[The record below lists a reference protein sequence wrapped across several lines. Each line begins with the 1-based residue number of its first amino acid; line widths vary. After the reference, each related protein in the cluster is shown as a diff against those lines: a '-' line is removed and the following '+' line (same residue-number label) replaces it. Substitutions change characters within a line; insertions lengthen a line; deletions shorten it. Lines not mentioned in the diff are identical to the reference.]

1 MLFSAP
7 LEVARTNACTFASSW
22 TSASVRCDPMNPSA
36 PVTRQVLPLKNSPK
50 SRRRS
55 ATASSVQVESC
66 WSAFMAA
73 VPAHEQ
79 PKGSPERGRSAVR
92 SGAFTGLSYV
102 ILSLA
107 AAVAGAFLAHKFG
120 RNDKTDGFMAAYGVY
135 LVLVLGAQAFRMVV
149 VPDLTRAE
157 AEGRLG
163 SEFRA
168 YALAFLAVAVPATI
182 ITAAFPLFWGE
193 LITGRLPE
201 ESAVVAADALPWLVP
216 AAFAQLIAALVA
228 SALAAKDSYVPAA
241 LGFALGGIG
250 GVVFFVLA
258 ADSHG
263 LVSLAWGLALN
274 GGSGIGLPMI
284 VLLLRGNRL
293 RLHRGVPLRLGYRL
307 WRLLYGAAVPI
318 ALQSLYL
325 IALRFA
331 AGTGEGSVTSL
342 SYAYLLAATFTSTT
356 AFSLSLIS
364 AAPLTRRGVD
374 AESAAAHVVHSAW
387 VSLAFVGAAAGL
399 VALLGGRL
407 ITAVLGDAFS
417 GNVGDELGRLVVF
430 LTPWMIGNAA
440 FLITYPLLFVMHRT
454 RLLIPLALAGVV
466 IDVPISIVGRSLW
479 GLTGVTVALGVT
491 TLLVVL
497 GLMASLAPRM
507 LRLTVIGLGRL
518 SLLVGAATALAFG
531 GASLV
536 FGAVPAA
543 ADGIGLYAVL
553 LVAMRQL
560 GLAQAWHYVRALHGQ
575 VHPVQSSECP
585 G

>member
-1 MLFSAP
+1 MF
-7 LEVARTNACTFASSW
+7 VCFH
-22 TSASVRCDPMNPSA
+22 
-36 PVTRQVLPLKNSPK
+36 
-50 SRRRS
+50 
-55 ATASSVQVESC
+55 
-66 WSAFMAA
+66 AA
-73 VPAHEQ
+73 VPADEQ

-102 ILSLA
+102 ALSLA

-168 YALAFLAVAVPATI
+168 YAVAFLAVAVPATVV
-182 ITAAFPLFWGE
+182 TAVFADFWGE

-201 ESAVVAADALPWLVP
+201 SSAHVAAQALPWLVP
-216 AAFAQLIAALVA
+216 AAFAQLIAALAA
-228 SALAAKDSYVPAA
+228 SALAAKDSYAPAA
-241 LGFALGGIG
+241 LGFAIGGIA

-258 ADSHG
+258 ADAHG

-274 GGSGIGLPMI
+274 GAIAIGLPLA
-284 VLLLRGNRL
+284 VLLVRGNRM
-293 RLHRGVPLRLGYRL
+293 RRHRGVPLRLGYRL
-307 WRLLYGAAVPI
+307 WRLAYGAAVPI
-318 ALQSLYL
+318 ALQGLYL

-342 SYAYLLAATFTSTT
+342 SYAYLLAATFVSTT

-374 AESAAAHVVHSAW
+374 AESAADHVVHSAW

-399 VALLGGRL
+399 VALLGGRVV
-407 ITAVLGDAFS
+407 TAVLGPAFA

-430 LTPWMIGNAA
+430 LSPWMIGNAA

-466 IDVPISIVGRSLW
+466 IDVPISILGRSLW
-479 GLTGVTVALGVT
+479 GLTGVTVALGIT

-507 LRLTVIGLGRL
+507 LWLTVIGLGRL

-543 ADGIGLYAVL
+543 AAGLALYAL
-553 LVAMRQL
+553 LLLAMRQL
-560 GLAQAWHYVRALHGQ
+560 GLAQAWHYVRALH
-575 VHPVQSSECP
+575 
-585 G
+585 